1 MMKYRSIA
9 TLLHDPKADLDTL
22 RFAIDAAEKWGAHLH
37 VLCAGINF
45 TDPGFYYSG
54 AQPSVVEKNLEMAR
68 ENALALRAKATG
80 VLEQSNITWD
90 VEPVV
95 VMTMAINSFVSRHM
109 RYSDCI
115 ILPPPYAKGRGKS
128 DVAIFEAC
136 LFNANVPVLV
146 APKGAS
152 IANDPIKPMIA
163 WDCSAEALAAAR
175 ALKPLLSDTAEV
187 SICVIDPPESDRE
200 RSDPGG
206 RLAEVLQRTGAHVHI
221 SVLSRTKE
229 NIATQL
235 SRHAMSSGA
244 NMIVMGGYGHSR
256 LREAVIGGVTR
267 SMLREATLPVLMAH

>member
-9 TLLHDPKADLDTL
+9 TLLHDPKTDLDTL
-22 RFAIDAAEKWGAHLH
+22 RFAIDAAHKWGAHLH

-54 AQPSVVEKNLEMAR
+54 AQPSVVEKNLEAAR
-68 ENALALRAKATG
+68 ENALSLKAEAKKILG
-80 VLEQSNITWD
+80 QHNIKWD

-95 VMTMAINSFVSRHM
+95 IMTMAINSFVSRHM

-115 ILPPPYAKGRGKS
+115 ILPPPYAKGRGKA
-128 DVAIFEAC
+128 DVAVFEAC
-136 LFNANVPVLV
+136 LFSAGVPVLV
-146 APKGAS
+146 APKGAVL
-152 IANDPIKPMIA
+152 ADDPIKPMIA

-175 ALKPLLSDTAEV
+175 ALKPLLSDQAEV
-187 SICVIDPPESDRE
+187 GICVIDPPENDRE

-206 RLAEVLQRTGAHVHI
+206 RLAEALKRTGAQVHI

-229 NIATQL
+229 SIATQI
-235 SRHAMSSGA
+235 SRHAASSGA

-267 SMLREATLPVLMAH
+267 SMLREATQPVLMAH